1 MTDGKCLPGTH
12 AEDVRS
18 EDYSQIHNEDS
29 RPPRSRTG
37 QHRSAYL
44 SFAVCFLSFG
54 LKGRSLPLLLQKLI
68 DIRGS
73 DYVDACIHDSGHSFP
88 LSQIVQDIDAFDA
101 HCVWSLTDKGVAFAL
116 F

>member
-1 MTDGKCLPGTH
+1 MPFQANMLRTFGQKII
-12 AEDVRS
+12 
-18 EDYSQIHNEDS
+18 SQIHNEDS
-29 RPPRSRTG
+29 RLRGHGLG

-44 SFAVCFLSFG
+44 SFAICCLSFG
-54 LKGRSLPLLLQKLI
+54 RKGRSLPLLFQKLI

-73 DYVDACIHDSGHSFP
+73 DHVDACIHDGRHSFP

-101 HCVWSLTDKGVAFAL
+101 HCVWPLTDESVAFAL

>member
-1 MTDGKCLPGTH
+1 MANAFQAHMLRTFGQKII
-12 AEDVRS
+12 
-18 EDYSQIHNEDS
+18 SQIHKIAGPAVTDW
-29 RPPRSRTG
+29 

-44 SFAVCFLSFG
+44 SFAICYLSFG